1 MRFLSLNEEA
11 SYMFTLII
19 RQIIEMGSRI
29 NNQRQLNLYE
39 VIIVYLYFFFMVGA
53 YYFMGFFFFLL
64 ISQDRLYTCWFCFL
78 AIASLERTSLAGM
91 VQIDR
96 QIIRFRCLV
105 ELPQLDRCLPL
116 CLPPLGYYLQPKI
129 HCLYIY
135 KRYRSRLPHLAIVR
149 GKKEEPHGTKWS
161 L

>member
-39 VIIVYLYFFFMVGA
+39 VIIVYLYFFSWWVRIILWVF
-53 YYFMGFFFFLL
+53 FFFFLL

-135 KRYRSRLPHLAIVR
+135 I
-149 GKKEEPHGTKWS
+149 
-161 L
+161 